1 MNSTLRNKLSVLVQ
15 RRLNMERRGCK
26 RIAPVQRT
34 LCLISAS
41 GEVLSL
47 TALVENLSNQ
57 GVALLAERPY
67 PLNTFLHLRLVNAAH
82 MFSLEVEMKIVRC
95 SRIGYDQYLLAG
107 PFTRRLLHD
116 EVVPLI
122 L

>member
-1 MNSTLRNKLSVLVQ
+1 MNSTLRGKLSVLVQ
-15 RRLNMERRGCK
+15 RRLHNERRGSK

-34 LCLISAS
+34 LCLLSAPGEGLPLS
-41 GEVLSL
+41 G
-47 TALVENLSNQ
+47 LVENLSNQ
-57 GVALLAERPY
+57 GVALLAQRPY
-67 PLNTFLHLRLVNAAH
+67 PLNTMLHLRLVNAAH

-95 SRIGYDQYLLAG
+95 SRIGYDQYLIAG

-116 EVVPLI
+116 EVVPFI

>member
-1 MNSTLRNKLSVLVQ
+1 MTSILRNKLSVLVQ
-15 RRLNMERRGCK
+15 RRLPIERRGSK

-34 LCLISAS
+34 LCLIAAP
-41 GEVLSL
+41 GEVLPL

-57 GVALLAERPY
+57 GVALLTQRPY
-67 PLNTFLHLRLVNAAH
+67 PLNTLLYLRLVNAAH

-95 SRIGYDQYLLAG
+95 TRLGYDQYVIAG
-107 PFTRRLLHD
+107 PFTRRLLHE
-116 EVVPLI
+116 EVVPFI

>member
-1 MNSTLRNKLSVLVQ
+1 MNSTLRGKLSVLVQ
-15 RRLNMERRGCK
+15 RRLHNERRGSK

-34 LCLISAS
+34 LCLMSAP
-41 GEVLSL
+41 GEGLTL

-57 GVALLAERPY
+57 GIAILAQRPY
-67 PLNTFLHLRLVNAAH
+67 PLNTILHLRLVNAAH
-82 MFSLEVEMKIVRC
+82 MFSLEVDMKVFRC
-95 SRIGYDQYLLAG
+95 TRMGYDQYFIAG

-116 EVVPLI
+116 EIVPFI